1 MFYLENTSYIFP
13 DNTYFAGEEHN
24 SFEIKISN
32 SSDSERKT
40 IYRYQARG
48 AYDMNYSLNSLS
60 IFDDPYFCADDS
72 KVIFMSMAINFIG
85 RYPTNWPDF
94 DIVLTI
100 AISRIEST
108 NPRVSLLDYKLVG
121 TFNEREQAFING
133 VIQEIEDSF
142 NKVK

>member
-1 MFYLENTSYIFP
+1 
-13 DNTYFAGEEHN
+13 
-24 SFEIKISN
+24 
-32 SSDSERKT
+32 
-40 IYRYQARG
+40 
-48 AYDMNYSLNSLS
+48 MNYSLNSLS
-60 IFDDPYFCADDS
+60 IFDDPYFFADDS
-72 KVIFMSMAINFIG
+72 KVIFMSIAINFIG